1 MHAVCATGGGDCYG
15 TLILMRADSFKFTRS
30 AATPFAYENCV
41 IFVTA
46 LPAGNSIFD
55 RKRRKVISRAIDK
68 FAPVNSFPVGNRV
81 GIVAR

>member
-30 AATPFAYENCV
+30 TATPFAYENCV

-46 LPAGNSIFD
+46 LPARN

-68 FAPVNSFPVGNRV
+68 FASVNSFPVGNRV